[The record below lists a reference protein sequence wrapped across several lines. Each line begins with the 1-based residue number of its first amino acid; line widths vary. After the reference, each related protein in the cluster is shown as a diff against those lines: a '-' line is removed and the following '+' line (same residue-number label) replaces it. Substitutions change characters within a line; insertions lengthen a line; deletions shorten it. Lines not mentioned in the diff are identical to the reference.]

1 VAKFLQRTGDFKD
14 DRADLGYNE
23 QGFAVLQAL
32 IEMYVLLDQADFS
45 TFFKPDQWVAPLT
58 GLSQWWNGLSRAFQ
72 PFWDS
77 ESPRFGE
84 ADAKGWKSGHQPPSV
99 ISETAPHD
107 DWYSQELTSN
117 SADPYSTVLYE
128 DIRPL
133 LVPILTPESRQ
144 DAIYSVL
151 TFLGVSL
158 LPPDISTN
166 TSQDPLLRPDIDI
179 LWPRPDRVH
188 PWVETPATLRL
199 PDNNMRYWAFDM
211 DTLFSSDW
219 FHATPTDPLTK

>member
-166 TSQDPLLRPDIDI
+166 TSPMGRDPCDSAPTRQQ
-179 LWPRPDRVH
+179 
-188 PWVETPATLRL
+188 
-199 PDNNMRYWAFDM
+199 
-211 DTLFSSDW
+211 
-219 FHATPTDPLTK
+219 HAVLGIRHGHSVFV